1 MRMIMVCHNYI
12 RSRFIHRS
20 DMAFKATIT
29 VESDIKTAANAGW
42 RSMPLNAKTP
52 AASGMAIILYSVAQ
66 NKFWI
71 SPESAYLPHR
81 ILSAQLHVWINDFP
95 KLNLQYL
102 TRPFL
107 QPLIAEDT
115 GFFMEAYKG
124 FPGTN
129 PKWVVER
136 IGLEGILKL
145 ASGKSRKG
153 CFQTVICFIES
164 PESYRFFE
172 GKMHGK
178 LSKKIINPNADTMPY
193 NKIFTPDGDKR
204 VLAEM
209 SEKEKLSFLQRTI
222 ATRKLGKWLKEK
234 SH

>member
-1 MRMIMVCHNYI
+1 MLLFATGNRHKFDEVSKVLAEFGIELGQEKMDLVEIP
-12 RSRFIHRS
+12 S
-20 DMAFKATIT
+20 DSLEEIALHKAKQAF
-29 VESDIKTAANAGW
+29 
-42 RSMPLNAKTP
+42 AK
-52 AASGMAIILYSVAQ
+52 L
-66 NKFWI
+66 K
-71 SPESAYLPHR
+71 
-81 ILSAQLHVWINDFP
+81 
-95 KLNLQYL
+95 
-102 TRPFL
+102 

-153 CFQTVICFIES
+153 YFQTVICFIES

-193 NKIFTPDGDKR
+193 NKIFIPDGDKR

-234 SH
+234 VH